1 MDKCFNKD
9 VCMILK
15 SAEGE
20 MLNLRHPYV
29 GTEHLLLALLKRDRV
44 KKICYKFNLT
54 YAGFRDELVRLIG
67 QASKKSEVIL
77 YTPLLKLVIDNAYN
91 KSYDEHKEMD
101 ELYLLSSLFGES
113 DGIALRVAYNM
124 GVDTDALVKEL
135 DKPKILS
142 SIGVCLTDKEID
154 KIYLRDKELDEVMEI
169 LLRKG
174 KNNPLLVGDPGV
186 GKTAIAYEL
195 ARRIKCGNVPDRLKG
210 KEVYLVS
217 TSSLVSG
224 TKYRGEFEERVNGL
238 INEVIRNG
246 NIILFIDEIHTIM
259 KTGSSEAGVDGA
271 NILKPYL
278 ARNDLK
284 IIGATTKREYD
295 EYLKKDG
302 AFARRFAKVIV
313 NEPSLKDTVT
323 ILNKLKKSYEDF
335 YNLKINSNVIK
346 YLVDLCDKYL
356 PNNYNPDK
364 SIEILDTSLS
374 KIALEGKK
382 RILTKED
389 VYEVIS
395 KRCNI
400 SLVSDENLDR
410 VRAVLSDKYSEV
422 LADNVVK
429 MFKCTD
435 KSKYMVFSGSD
446 DKRHAPFDI
455 GKCLGVNVIDIDC
468 ALPILQPGALIANNY
483 IRNNYLRAFTASVL
497 PVSVLPAAVSGHQKA
512 VRTAFAG
519 RYRIRLPAGQCIQLL
534 RRRCKLVQRP
544 VPPRIVECVSGRRRR
559 ILPQLWAHHGE
570 RRTAGYFVYRR
581 QVRSVSVPDLPGHRC
596 YD

>member
-54 YAGFRDELVRLIG
+54 YTGFRDELVRLIG

-135 DKPKILS
+135 DKPKIPS

-278 ARNDLK
+278 ARSDLK

-323 ILNKLKKSYEDF
+323 ILNKLKKSYEEF

-356 PNNYNPDK
+356 PNSYNPDK
-364 SIEILDTSLS
+364 SIDILDTSLS

-400 SLVSDENLDR
+400 SLVSDENLDK

-429 MFKCTD
+429 MFKCRD

-446 DKRHAPFDI
+446 DKRRAPFDI

-468 ALPILQPGALIANNY
+468 ALYNDEYSLNKFVST
-483 IRNNYLRAFTASVL
+483 NYLYNKISENPFSLVVFDNYNKRGRVL
-497 PVSVLPAAVSGHQKA
+497 DNIIRMMKDKGYIENSMNERLYLDKA
-512 VRTAFAG
+512 VMFLIDEEVNNKVGFA
-519 RYRIRLPAGQCIQLL
+519 A
-534 RRRCKLVQRP
+534 
-544 VPPRIVECVSGRRRR
+544 S
-559 ILPQLWAHHGE
+559 
-570 RRTAGYFVYRR
+570 
-581 QVRSVSVPDLPGHRC
+581 
-596 YD
+596 

>member
-356 PNNYNPDK
+356 PNSYNPDK
-364 SIEILDTSLS
+364 SIDILDTSLS

-400 SLVSDENLDR
+400 SLVSDENLDK
-410 VRAVLSDKYSEV
+410 VRAVLSDKYSEA

-429 MFKCTD
+429 MFKCRD

-446 DKRHAPFDI
+446 DKRRAPFDI

-468 ALPILQPGALIANNY
+468 ALYNDEYSLNKFVST
-483 IRNNYLRAFTASVL
+483 NYLYNKISDNPFSLVVFDNYNKRGKVLDNIIGMMRDKGYIENNMNERLYLDKSVMFLIDEDISTKVGFAAS
-497 PVSVLPAAVSGHQKA
+497 
-512 VRTAFAG
+512 
-519 RYRIRLPAGQCIQLL
+519 
-534 RRRCKLVQRP
+534 
-544 VPPRIVECVSGRRRR
+544 
-559 ILPQLWAHHGE
+559 
-570 RRTAGYFVYRR
+570 
-581 QVRSVSVPDLPGHRC
+581 
-596 YD
+596 

>member
-124 GVDTDALVKEL
+124 GVDTDALVKEI

-142 SIGVCLTDKEID
+142 SIGVCLTDKNID

-323 ILNKLKKSYEDF
+323 ILNKLKKSYEEF

-356 PNNYNPDK
+356 PNSYNPDK
-364 SIEILDTSLS
+364 SIDILDTSLS

-389 VYEVIS
+389 VYDVIS

-400 SLVSDENLDR
+400 SLVSEENLDR

-422 LADNVVK
+422 LADNVIK
-429 MFKCTD
+429 MFKCRD

-446 DKRHAPFDI
+446 DKRQAPFDI

-468 ALPILQPGALIANNY
+468 ALYNDEYSLNKFVST
-483 IRNNYLRAFTASVL
+483 NYLYNKISDNPFSLVVFDNYNKRGRVLDNIIGMMKDKGYIENNMNERLYLDKSVMFLIDEEVGTKVGFAAS
-497 PVSVLPAAVSGHQKA
+497 
-512 VRTAFAG
+512 
-519 RYRIRLPAGQCIQLL
+519 
-534 RRRCKLVQRP
+534 
-544 VPPRIVECVSGRRRR
+544 
-559 ILPQLWAHHGE
+559 
-570 RRTAGYFVYRR
+570 
-581 QVRSVSVPDLPGHRC
+581 
-596 YD
+596 

>member
-54 YAGFRDELVRLIG
+54 YTGFRDELVRLIG

-323 ILNKLKKSYEDF
+323 ILNKLKKSYEEF

-356 PNNYNPDK
+356 PNSYNPDK
-364 SIEILDTSLS
+364 SIDILDTSLS

-400 SLVSDENLDR
+400 SLVSDENLDK

-429 MFKCTD
+429 MFKCRD

-446 DKRHAPFDI
+446 DKRRAPFDI

-468 ALPILQPGALIANNY
+468 ALYNDEYSLNKFVST
-483 IRNNYLRAFTASVL
+483 NYLYNKISENPFSLVVFDNYNKRGRVL
-497 PVSVLPAAVSGHQKA
+497 DNIIRMMKDKGYIENSMNERIYLDKA
-512 VRTAFAG
+512 VMFLIDEEVNNKVGFA
-519 RYRIRLPAGQCIQLL
+519 A
-534 RRRCKLVQRP
+534 
-544 VPPRIVECVSGRRRR
+544 S
-559 ILPQLWAHHGE
+559 
-570 RRTAGYFVYRR
+570 
-581 QVRSVSVPDLPGHRC
+581 
-596 YD
+596 

>member
-356 PNNYNPDK
+356 PNSYNPDK
-364 SIEILDTSLS
+364 SIDILDTSLS

-400 SLVSDENLDR
+400 SLVSEENLDR
-410 VRAVLSDKYSEV
+410 IRAVLSDKYSEV

-429 MFKCTD
+429 MFKCRD

-468 ALPILQPGALIANNY
+468 ALYNDEYSLNKFVST
-483 IRNNYLRAFTASVL
+483 NYLYNKISDNPFSLVVFDNYNKRGRVLDNIIRMMKDKGYIENSMNERLYLDKSVMFLIDEDISTKVGFAAS
-497 PVSVLPAAVSGHQKA
+497 
-512 VRTAFAG
+512 
-519 RYRIRLPAGQCIQLL
+519 
-534 RRRCKLVQRP
+534 
-544 VPPRIVECVSGRRRR
+544 
-559 ILPQLWAHHGE
+559 
-570 RRTAGYFVYRR
+570 
-581 QVRSVSVPDLPGHRC
+581 
-596 YD
+596 

>member
-124 GVDTDALVKEL
+124 GVDTDALVKEI

-323 ILNKLKKSYEDF
+323 ILNKLKKSYEEF

-346 YLVDLCDKYL
+346 YLVDLCYKYL
-356 PNNYNPDK
+356 PNSYNPDK
-364 SIEILDTSLS
+364 SIDILDTSLS

-389 VYEVIS
+389 VYDVIS

-400 SLVSDENLDR
+400 SLVSEENLDK

-429 MFKCTD
+429 MFKCRD

-455 GKCLGVNVIDIDC
+455 GKCLGINVIDIDC
-468 ALPILQPGALIANNY
+468 ALYNDEYSLNKFVST
-483 IRNNYLRAFTASVL
+483 NYLYNKISDNPFSLVVFDNYNKRGKVLDNIIGLMKDKGYIENNMNERLYLDKSVIFLIDEDISTKVGFAAS
-497 PVSVLPAAVSGHQKA
+497 
-512 VRTAFAG
+512 
-519 RYRIRLPAGQCIQLL
+519 
-534 RRRCKLVQRP
+534 
-544 VPPRIVECVSGRRRR
+544 
-559 ILPQLWAHHGE
+559 
-570 RRTAGYFVYRR
+570 
-581 QVRSVSVPDLPGHRC
+581 
-596 YD
+596 

>member
-174 KNNPLLVGDPGV
+174 KNNPLLVGAPGV

-313 NEPSLKDTVT
+313 NEPSLKDTVI
-323 ILNKLKKSYEDF
+323 ILNKLKKSYEEF

-356 PNNYNPDK
+356 PNSYNPDK
-364 SIEILDTSLS
+364 SIDILDTSLS

-429 MFKCTD
+429 MFKCRD

-446 DKRHAPFDI
+446 EKRHAPFDI

-468 ALPILQPGALIANNY
+468 ALYNDEYSLNKFVST
-483 IRNNYLRAFTASVL
+483 NYLYNKISDN
-497 PVSVLPAAVSGHQKA
+497 PVSLVVFDNYNKRGRVLDNIIRMMKDKGYIENSMNERLYLDKSVMFLIDEDISTKVGFAAS
-512 VRTAFAG
+512 
-519 RYRIRLPAGQCIQLL
+519 
-534 RRRCKLVQRP
+534 
-544 VPPRIVECVSGRRRR
+544 
-559 ILPQLWAHHGE
+559 
-570 RRTAGYFVYRR
+570 
-581 QVRSVSVPDLPGHRC
+581 
-596 YD
+596 

>member
-142 SIGVCLTDKEID
+142 TIGVCLTDKNID

-278 ARNDLK
+278 ARDDLK

-356 PNNYNPDK
+356 PNSYNPDK
-364 SIEILDTSLS
+364 SIDILDTSLS

-400 SLVSDENLDR
+400 SLVSDESLDK

-429 MFKCTD
+429 MFKCRD

-446 DKRHAPFDI
+446 DKRRAPFDI

-468 ALPILQPGALIANNY
+468 ALYNDEYSLNKFVST
-483 IRNNYLRAFTASVL
+483 NYLYNKISENPFSLVVFDNYNKRGRVMDNIIKMMKDKGYIENSMNERLYLDKSVMFLIDEEVGTKVGFAAS
-497 PVSVLPAAVSGHQKA
+497 
-512 VRTAFAG
+512 
-519 RYRIRLPAGQCIQLL
+519 
-534 RRRCKLVQRP
+534 
-544 VPPRIVECVSGRRRR
+544 
-559 ILPQLWAHHGE
+559 
-570 RRTAGYFVYRR
+570 
-581 QVRSVSVPDLPGHRC
+581 
-596 YD
+596 

>member
-356 PNNYNPDK
+356 PNSYNPDK
-364 SIEILDTSLS
+364 SIDILDTSLS

-400 SLVSDENLDR
+400 SLVSDENLDK

-429 MFKCTD
+429 MFKCRD

-446 DKRHAPFDI
+446 EKRHAPFDI

-468 ALPILQPGALIANNY
+468 ALYNDEYSLNKFVST
-483 IRNNYLRAFTASVL
+483 NYLYNKISDNPFSLVVFDNYNKRGRVL
-497 PVSVLPAAVSGHQKA
+497 DNI
-512 VRTAFAG
+512 
-519 RYRIRLPAGQCIQLL
+519 IRMMKDKGYIENNMNERLYLD
-534 RRRCKLVQRP
+534 KLVMFLIDEE
-544 VPPRIVECVSGRRRR
+544 VGTKVGFAAS
-559 ILPQLWAHHGE
+559 
-570 RRTAGYFVYRR
+570 
-581 QVRSVSVPDLPGHRC
+581 
-596 YD
+596 

>member
-54 YAGFRDELVRLIG
+54 YTGFRDELVRLIG

-323 ILNKLKKSYEDF
+323 ILNKLKKSYEEF

-356 PNNYNPDK
+356 PNSYNPDK
-364 SIEILDTSLS
+364 SIDILDTSLS

-395 KRCNI
+395 KMCNI
-400 SLVSDENLDR
+400 SLVSDENLDK

-429 MFKCTD
+429 MFKCRD

-446 DKRHAPFDI
+446 EKRRAPFDI

-468 ALPILQPGALIANNY
+468 ALYNDEYSLNKFVST
-483 IRNNYLRAFTASVL
+483 NYLYNKISENPFSLVVFDNYNKRGRVL
-497 PVSVLPAAVSGHQKA
+497 DNIIRMMKDKGYIENSMNERLYLDKA
-512 VRTAFAG
+512 VMFLIDEEVNNKVGFA
-519 RYRIRLPAGQCIQLL
+519 A
-534 RRRCKLVQRP
+534 
-544 VPPRIVECVSGRRRR
+544 S
-559 ILPQLWAHHGE
+559 
-570 RRTAGYFVYRR
+570 
-581 QVRSVSVPDLPGHRC
+581 
-596 YD
+596 

>member
-302 AFARRFAKVIV
+302 AFVRRFAKVIV

-356 PNNYNPDK
+356 PNSYNPDK
-364 SIEILDTSLS
+364 SIDILDTSLS

-389 VYEVIS
+389 VYGVIS

-400 SLVSDENLDR
+400 SLVSDENLDK

-446 DKRHAPFDI
+446 DKRRAPFDI

-468 ALPILQPGALIANNY
+468 ALYNDEYSLNKFVST
-483 IRNNYLRAFTASVL
+483 NYLYNKISDNPFSLVVFDNYNKRGRVLDNIIRMMKDKGYIENSMNERLYLDKSVMFLIDEEVGTKVGFAAS
-497 PVSVLPAAVSGHQKA
+497 
-512 VRTAFAG
+512 
-519 RYRIRLPAGQCIQLL
+519 
-534 RRRCKLVQRP
+534 
-544 VPPRIVECVSGRRRR
+544 
-559 ILPQLWAHHGE
+559 
-570 RRTAGYFVYRR
+570 
-581 QVRSVSVPDLPGHRC
+581 
-596 YD
+596 

>member
-142 SIGVCLTDKEID
+142 TIGVCLTDKEID

-356 PNNYNPDK
+356 PNSYNPDK
-364 SIEILDTSLS
+364 SIDILDTSLS

-389 VYEVIS
+389 VYDVIS

-400 SLVSDENLDR
+400 SLVSDENLDK

-429 MFKCTD
+429 MFKCRD

-468 ALPILQPGALIANNY
+468 ALYNDEYSLNKFVST
-483 IRNNYLRAFTASVL
+483 NYLYNKISDNPFSLVVFDNYNKRGRVLDNIIRMMKDKGYIENNMNERLYLDKSVMFLIDEDISTKVGFAAS
-497 PVSVLPAAVSGHQKA
+497 
-512 VRTAFAG
+512 
-519 RYRIRLPAGQCIQLL
+519 
-534 RRRCKLVQRP
+534 
-544 VPPRIVECVSGRRRR
+544 
-559 ILPQLWAHHGE
+559 
-570 RRTAGYFVYRR
+570 
-581 QVRSVSVPDLPGHRC
+581 
-596 YD
+596 

>member
-302 AFARRFAKVIV
+302 AFVRRFAKVIV

-323 ILNKLKKSYEDF
+323 ILNKLKKSYEEF

-356 PNNYNPDK
+356 PNSYNPDK
-364 SIEILDTSLS
+364 SIDILDTSLS

-389 VYEVIS
+389 VYGVIS

-400 SLVSDENLDR
+400 SLVSDENLDK

-446 DKRHAPFDI
+446 DKRRAPFDI

-468 ALPILQPGALIANNY
+468 ALYNDEYSLNKFVST
-483 IRNNYLRAFTASVL
+483 NYLYNKISDNPFSLVVFDNYNKRGRVLDNIIRMMKDKGYIENSMNERLYLDKSVMFLIDEEVGTKVGFAAS
-497 PVSVLPAAVSGHQKA
+497 
-512 VRTAFAG
+512 
-519 RYRIRLPAGQCIQLL
+519 
-534 RRRCKLVQRP
+534 
-544 VPPRIVECVSGRRRR
+544 
-559 ILPQLWAHHGE
+559 
-570 RRTAGYFVYRR
+570 
-581 QVRSVSVPDLPGHRC
+581 
-596 YD
+596 

>member
-323 ILNKLKKSYEDF
+323 ILNKLKKSYEEF

-356 PNNYNPDK
+356 PNSYNPDK
-364 SIEILDTSLS
+364 SIDILDTSLS

-389 VYEVIS
+389 VYDVIS

-400 SLVSDENLDR
+400 SLVSEENLDK

-429 MFKCTD
+429 MFKCRD

-468 ALPILQPGALIANNY
+468 ALYNDEYSLNKFVST
-483 IRNNYLRAFTASVL
+483 NYLYNKISDNPFSLVVFDNYNKRGRVLDNIIRMMKDKGYIENNMNERLYLDKSVMFLIDEEVNNKVGFAAS
-497 PVSVLPAAVSGHQKA
+497 
-512 VRTAFAG
+512 
-519 RYRIRLPAGQCIQLL
+519 
-534 RRRCKLVQRP
+534 
-544 VPPRIVECVSGRRRR
+544 
-559 ILPQLWAHHGE
+559 
-570 RRTAGYFVYRR
+570 
-581 QVRSVSVPDLPGHRC
+581 
-596 YD
+596 

>member
-54 YAGFRDELVRLIG
+54 YSGFRDELVRLIG

-278 ARNDLK
+278 ARDDLK

-323 ILNKLKKSYEDF
+323 ILNKLKKSYEEF

-356 PNNYNPDK
+356 PNSYNPDK
-364 SIEILDTSLS
+364 SIDILDTSLS

-400 SLVSDENLDR
+400 SLVSDENLDK

-429 MFKCTD
+429 MFKCRD

-446 DKRHAPFDI
+446 DKRRVPFDI

-468 ALPILQPGALIANNY
+468 ALYNDEYSLNKFVST
-483 IRNNYLRAFTASVL
+483 NYLYNKISENPLSLVVFDNYNKRGRVL
-497 PVSVLPAAVSGHQKA
+497 DNIIRMMKDKGYIENSMNERIYLDKA
-512 VRTAFAG
+512 VMFLIDEEVNNKVGFA
-519 RYRIRLPAGQCIQLL
+519 A
-534 RRRCKLVQRP
+534 
-544 VPPRIVECVSGRRRR
+544 S
-559 ILPQLWAHHGE
+559 
-570 RRTAGYFVYRR
+570 
-581 QVRSVSVPDLPGHRC
+581 
-596 YD
+596 

>member
-323 ILNKLKKSYEDF
+323 ILNKLKKSYEEF

-356 PNNYNPDK
+356 PNSYNPDK
-364 SIEILDTSLS
+364 SIDILDTSLS

-468 ALPILQPGALIANNY
+468 ALYNDEYSLNKFVST
-483 IRNNYLRAFTASVL
+483 NYLYNKISDNPFSLVVFDNYNKRGRVL
-497 PVSVLPAAVSGHQKA
+497 DNI
-512 VRTAFAG
+512 
-519 RYRIRLPAGQCIQLL
+519 IRMMKDKGYIENSMNERLYLD
-534 RRRCKLVQRP
+534 KLVMFLIDEDISTK
-544 VPPRIVECVSGRRRR
+544 VGFAAS
-559 ILPQLWAHHGE
+559 
-570 RRTAGYFVYRR
+570 
-581 QVRSVSVPDLPGHRC
+581 
-596 YD
+596 

>member
-54 YAGFRDELVRLIG
+54 YSGFRDELVRLIG

-142 SIGVCLTDKEID
+142 SIGVCLTDKEIN

-313 NEPSLKDTVT
+313 NEPSLKDTIT

-356 PNNYNPDK
+356 PNSYNPDK
-364 SIEILDTSLS
+364 SIDILDTSLS

-400 SLVSDENLDR
+400 SLVSDENLDK

-429 MFKCTD
+429 MFKCRD

-468 ALPILQPGALIANNY
+468 ALYNDEYSLNKFVST
-483 IRNNYLRAFTASVL
+483 NYLYNKISENPFSLVVFDNYNKRGRVLDNIIRMMKDKGYIENSMNERLYLDKSVMFLIDEEVNNKVGFAAS
-497 PVSVLPAAVSGHQKA
+497 
-512 VRTAFAG
+512 
-519 RYRIRLPAGQCIQLL
+519 
-534 RRRCKLVQRP
+534 
-544 VPPRIVECVSGRRRR
+544 
-559 ILPQLWAHHGE
+559 
-570 RRTAGYFVYRR
+570 
-581 QVRSVSVPDLPGHRC
+581 
-596 YD
+596 

>member
-44 KKICYKFNLT
+44 KRICYKFNLT
-54 YAGFRDELVRLIG
+54 YTGFRDELVRLIG
-67 QASKKSEVIL
+67 QASKKSDVIL

-124 GVDTDALVKEL
+124 GVDTDGLVKEL

-174 KNNPLLVGDPGV
+174 KNNPLLVGEPGV

-195 ARRIKCGNVPDRLKG
+195 ARRIKCGCVPDRLKG

-278 ARNDLK
+278 ARDDLK

-302 AFARRFAKVIV
+302 AFVRRFAKVIV

-335 YNLKINSNVIK
+335 YNLKINSNV
-346 YLVDLCDKYL
+346 
-356 PNNYNPDK
+356 
-364 SIEILDTSLS
+364 
-374 KIALEGKK
+374 
-382 RILTKED
+382 
-389 VYEVIS
+389 
-395 KRCNI
+395 
-400 SLVSDENLDR
+400 
-410 VRAVLSDKYSEV
+410 
-422 LADNVVK
+422 
-429 MFKCTD
+429 
-435 KSKYMVFSGSD
+435 
-446 DKRHAPFDI
+446 
-455 GKCLGVNVIDIDC
+455 
-468 ALPILQPGALIANNY
+468 
-483 IRNNYLRAFTASVL
+483 
-497 PVSVLPAAVSGHQKA
+497 
-512 VRTAFAG
+512 
-519 RYRIRLPAGQCIQLL
+519 
-534 RRRCKLVQRP
+534 
-544 VPPRIVECVSGRRRR
+544 
-559 ILPQLWAHHGE
+559 
-570 RRTAGYFVYRR
+570 
-581 QVRSVSVPDLPGHRC
+581 
-596 YD
+596 

>member
-210 KEVYLVS
+210 KEIYLVS

-356 PNNYNPDK
+356 PNSYNPDK
-364 SIEILDTSLS
+364 SIDILDTSLS

-389 VYEVIS
+389 VYDVIS

-400 SLVSDENLDR
+400 SLVSDENLDK

-429 MFKCTD
+429 MFKCRD

-468 ALPILQPGALIANNY
+468 ALYNDEYSLNKFVST
-483 IRNNYLRAFTASVL
+483 NYLYNKISDNPFSLVVFDNYNKRGRVLDNIIRMMKDKGYIENSMNERLYLDKSVMFLIDEDISTKVGFAAS
-497 PVSVLPAAVSGHQKA
+497 
-512 VRTAFAG
+512 
-519 RYRIRLPAGQCIQLL
+519 
-534 RRRCKLVQRP
+534 
-544 VPPRIVECVSGRRRR
+544 
-559 ILPQLWAHHGE
+559 
-570 RRTAGYFVYRR
+570 
-581 QVRSVSVPDLPGHRC
+581 
-596 YD
+596 

>member
-323 ILNKLKKSYEDF
+323 ILNKLKKSYEEF

-356 PNNYNPDK
+356 PNSYNPDK
-364 SIEILDTSLS
+364 SIDILDTSLS

-389 VYEVIS
+389 VYDVIS

-400 SLVSDENLDR
+400 SLVSDENLDK

-429 MFKCTD
+429 MFKCRD

-446 DKRHAPFDI
+446 DKRRAPFDI

-468 ALPILQPGALIANNY
+468 ALYNDEYSLNKFVST
-483 IRNNYLRAFTASVL
+483 NYLYNKISDNPFSLVVFDNYNKRGRVLDNIIRMMKDKGYIENNMNERLYLDKSVMFLIDEDISTKVGFAAS
-497 PVSVLPAAVSGHQKA
+497 
-512 VRTAFAG
+512 
-519 RYRIRLPAGQCIQLL
+519 
-534 RRRCKLVQRP
+534 
-544 VPPRIVECVSGRRRR
+544 
-559 ILPQLWAHHGE
+559 
-570 RRTAGYFVYRR
+570 
-581 QVRSVSVPDLPGHRC
+581 
-596 YD
+596 

>member
-54 YAGFRDELVRLIG
+54 YTGFRDELVRLIG

-313 NEPSLKDTVT
+313 NEPSLKDTIT
-323 ILNKLKKSYEDF
+323 ILNKLKKSYEEF

-356 PNNYNPDK
+356 PNSYNPDK
-364 SIEILDTSLS
+364 SIDILDTSLS

-400 SLVSDENLDR
+400 SLVSEENLDKL
-410 VRAVLSDKYSEV
+410 RAVLSDKYSEA

-429 MFKCTD
+429 MFKCRD

-446 DKRHAPFDI
+446 DKRRAPFDI

-468 ALPILQPGALIANNY
+468 ALYNDEYSLNKFVST
-483 IRNNYLRAFTASVL
+483 NYLYNKISENPFSLVVFDNYNKRGRVLDNIIRMMKDKGYIENSMNERLYLDKSVMFLIDEEVNNKVGFAAS
-497 PVSVLPAAVSGHQKA
+497 
-512 VRTAFAG
+512 
-519 RYRIRLPAGQCIQLL
+519 
-534 RRRCKLVQRP
+534 
-544 VPPRIVECVSGRRRR
+544 
-559 ILPQLWAHHGE
+559 
-570 RRTAGYFVYRR
+570 
-581 QVRSVSVPDLPGHRC
+581 
-596 YD
+596 

>member
-54 YAGFRDELVRLIG
+54 YASFRDELVRLIG

-356 PNNYNPDK
+356 PNSYNPDK
-364 SIEILDTSLS
+364 SIDILDTSLS

-389 VYEVIS
+389 VYDVIS

-400 SLVSDENLDR
+400 SLVSEENLDK

-429 MFKCTD
+429 MFKCRD

-468 ALPILQPGALIANNY
+468 ALYNDEYSLNKFVST
-483 IRNNYLRAFTASVL
+483 NYLYNKISDNPFSLVVFDNYNKRGRVLDNIIRMMKDKGYIENNMNERLYLDKSVMFLIDEDISTKVGFAAS
-497 PVSVLPAAVSGHQKA
+497 
-512 VRTAFAG
+512 
-519 RYRIRLPAGQCIQLL
+519 
-534 RRRCKLVQRP
+534 
-544 VPPRIVECVSGRRRR
+544 
-559 ILPQLWAHHGE
+559 
-570 RRTAGYFVYRR
+570 
-581 QVRSVSVPDLPGHRC
+581 
-596 YD
+596 

>member
-54 YAGFRDELVRLIG
+54 YSGFRDELVRLIG

-323 ILNKLKKSYEDF
+323 ILNKLKKSYEEF

-356 PNNYNPDK
+356 PNSYNPDK
-364 SIEILDTSLS
+364 SIDILDTSLS

-400 SLVSDENLDR
+400 SLVSDENLDK

-422 LADNVVK
+422 LAENVVK
-429 MFKCTD
+429 MFKCRD

-446 DKRHAPFDI
+446 DKRRAPFDI

-468 ALPILQPGALIANNY
+468 ALYNDEYSLNKFVST
-483 IRNNYLRAFTASVL
+483 NYLYNKISENPFSLVVFDNYNKRGRVLDNIIRMMKDKGYIENSMNERLYLDKSVMFLIDEEVNNKVGFAAS
-497 PVSVLPAAVSGHQKA
+497 
-512 VRTAFAG
+512 
-519 RYRIRLPAGQCIQLL
+519 
-534 RRRCKLVQRP
+534 
-544 VPPRIVECVSGRRRR
+544 
-559 ILPQLWAHHGE
+559 
-570 RRTAGYFVYRR
+570 
-581 QVRSVSVPDLPGHRC
+581 
-596 YD
+596 

>member
-54 YAGFRDELVRLIG
+54 YTGFRDELVRLIG

-313 NEPSLKDTVT
+313 NEPSLKDTIT

-356 PNNYNPDK
+356 PNSYNPDK
-364 SIEILDTSLS
+364 SIDILDTSLS

-400 SLVSDENLDR
+400 SLVSEENLDKL
-410 VRAVLSDKYSEV
+410 RAVLSDKYSEA

-429 MFKCTD
+429 MFKCRD

-446 DKRHAPFDI
+446 DKRRAPFDI

-468 ALPILQPGALIANNY
+468 ALYNDEYSLNKFVST
-483 IRNNYLRAFTASVL
+483 NYLYNKISENPFSLVVFDNYNKRGRVL
-497 PVSVLPAAVSGHQKA
+497 DNIIRMMKDKGYIENSMNERLYLDKA
-512 VRTAFAG
+512 VMFLIDEEVNNKVGFA
-519 RYRIRLPAGQCIQLL
+519 A
-534 RRRCKLVQRP
+534 
-544 VPPRIVECVSGRRRR
+544 S
-559 ILPQLWAHHGE
+559 
-570 RRTAGYFVYRR
+570 
-581 QVRSVSVPDLPGHRC
+581 
-596 YD
+596 

>member
-54 YAGFRDELVRLIG
+54 YSGFRDELVRLIG

-195 ARRIKCGNVPDRLKG
+195 ARRIRCGNVPDRLKG

-323 ILNKLKKSYEDF
+323 ILNKLKKSYEEF

-356 PNNYNPDK
+356 PNSYNPDK
-364 SIEILDTSLS
+364 SIDILDTSLS

-400 SLVSDENLDR
+400 SLVSDENLDK

-446 DKRHAPFDI
+446 DKRRAPFDI

-468 ALPILQPGALIANNY
+468 ALYNDEYSLNKFVST
-483 IRNNYLRAFTASVL
+483 NYLYNKISENPFSLVVFDNYNKRGRVL
-497 PVSVLPAAVSGHQKA
+497 DNIIRMMKDKGYIENSMNERLYLDKA
-512 VRTAFAG
+512 VMFLIDEEVNNKVGFA
-519 RYRIRLPAGQCIQLL
+519 A
-534 RRRCKLVQRP
+534 
-544 VPPRIVECVSGRRRR
+544 S
-559 ILPQLWAHHGE
+559 
-570 RRTAGYFVYRR
+570 
-581 QVRSVSVPDLPGHRC
+581 
-596 YD
+596 

>member
-302 AFARRFAKVIV
+302 AFVRRFAKVIV

-356 PNNYNPDK
+356 PNSYNPDK
-364 SIEILDTSLS
+364 SIDILDTSLS

-410 VRAVLSDKYSEV
+410 VRAVLSDKYSEA

-429 MFKCTD
+429 MFKCRD

-468 ALPILQPGALIANNY
+468 ALYNDEYSLNKFVST
-483 IRNNYLRAFTASVL
+483 NYLYNKISDNPFSLVVFDNYNKRGRVLDNIIGMMKDKGYIENSMNERLYLDKSVMFLIDEEVGTKVGFAAS
-497 PVSVLPAAVSGHQKA
+497 
-512 VRTAFAG
+512 
-519 RYRIRLPAGQCIQLL
+519 
-534 RRRCKLVQRP
+534 
-544 VPPRIVECVSGRRRR
+544 
-559 ILPQLWAHHGE
+559 
-570 RRTAGYFVYRR
+570 
-581 QVRSVSVPDLPGHRC
+581 
-596 YD
+596 

>member
-54 YAGFRDELVRLIG
+54 YTGFRDELVRLIG

-323 ILNKLKKSYEDF
+323 ILNKLKKSYEEF

-356 PNNYNPDK
+356 PNSYNPDK
-364 SIEILDTSLS
+364 SIDILDTSLS

-410 VRAVLSDKYSEV
+410 VRAVLSDKYSEA

-429 MFKCTD
+429 MFKCRD

-446 DKRHAPFDI
+446 DKRRAPFDI

-468 ALPILQPGALIANNY
+468 ALYNDEYSLNKFVST
-483 IRNNYLRAFTASVL
+483 NYLYNKISDNPFSLVVFDNYNKRGRVLDNIIRMMKDKGYIENNMNERLYLDKSVMFLIDEDISTKVGFAAS
-497 PVSVLPAAVSGHQKA
+497 
-512 VRTAFAG
+512 
-519 RYRIRLPAGQCIQLL
+519 
-534 RRRCKLVQRP
+534 
-544 VPPRIVECVSGRRRR
+544 
-559 ILPQLWAHHGE
+559 
-570 RRTAGYFVYRR
+570 
-581 QVRSVSVPDLPGHRC
+581 
-596 YD
+596 

>member
-54 YAGFRDELVRLIG
+54 YTGFRDELVRLIG

-323 ILNKLKKSYEDF
+323 ILNKLKKSYEEF

-356 PNNYNPDK
+356 TNSYNPDK
-364 SIEILDTSLS
+364 SIDILDTSLS

-389 VYEVIS
+389 VYEVIN

-400 SLVSDENLDR
+400 SLVSDENLDK

-429 MFKCTD
+429 MFKCRD

-446 DKRHAPFDI
+446 DKRRAPFDI

-468 ALPILQPGALIANNY
+468 ALYNDEYSLNKFVST
-483 IRNNYLRAFTASVL
+483 NYLYNKISENPFSLVVFDNYNKRGRVLDNIIRMMKDKGYIENSMNERLYLDKSVMFLIDEEVNNKVGFAAS
-497 PVSVLPAAVSGHQKA
+497 
-512 VRTAFAG
+512 
-519 RYRIRLPAGQCIQLL
+519 
-534 RRRCKLVQRP
+534 
-544 VPPRIVECVSGRRRR
+544 
-559 ILPQLWAHHGE
+559 
-570 RRTAGYFVYRR
+570 
-581 QVRSVSVPDLPGHRC
+581 
-596 YD
+596 

>member
-77 YTPLLKLVIDNAYN
+77 YTPLLELVIDNAYN

-135 DKPKILS
+135 DKPKMLS

-302 AFARRFAKVIV
+302 AFVRRFAKVIV

-323 ILNKLKKSYEDF
+323 ILNKLKKSYEEF

-356 PNNYNPDK
+356 PNSYNPDK
-364 SIEILDTSLS
+364 SIDILDTSLS

-400 SLVSDENLDR
+400 SLVSDENLDK

-429 MFKCTD
+429 MFKCRD

-468 ALPILQPGALIANNY
+468 ALYNDEYSLNKFVST
-483 IRNNYLRAFTASVL
+483 NYLYNKISDNPFSLVVFDNYNKRGRVLDNIIRMMKDKGYIENNMNERLYLDKSVMFLIDEEVGTKVGFAAS
-497 PVSVLPAAVSGHQKA
+497 
-512 VRTAFAG
+512 
-519 RYRIRLPAGQCIQLL
+519 
-534 RRRCKLVQRP
+534 
-544 VPPRIVECVSGRRRR
+544 
-559 ILPQLWAHHGE
+559 
-570 RRTAGYFVYRR
+570 
-581 QVRSVSVPDLPGHRC
+581 
-596 YD
+596 

>member
-356 PNNYNPDK
+356 PNSYNPDK
-364 SIEILDTSLS
+364 SIDILDTSLS

-389 VYEVIS
+389 VYDVIS

-400 SLVSDENLDR
+400 SLVSEENLDK

-429 MFKCTD
+429 MFKCRD

-446 DKRHAPFDI
+446 DKRQAPFDI

-468 ALPILQPGALIANNY
+468 ALYNDEYSLNKFVST
-483 IRNNYLRAFTASVL
+483 NYLYNKISDNPFSLVVFGNYNKRGRVLDNIIGMMKDKGYIENSMNERLYLDKSVMFLIDEEVGTKVGFAAS
-497 PVSVLPAAVSGHQKA
+497 
-512 VRTAFAG
+512 
-519 RYRIRLPAGQCIQLL
+519 
-534 RRRCKLVQRP
+534 
-544 VPPRIVECVSGRRRR
+544 
-559 ILPQLWAHHGE
+559 
-570 RRTAGYFVYRR
+570 
-581 QVRSVSVPDLPGHRC
+581 
-596 YD
+596 

>member
-356 PNNYNPDK
+356 PNSYNPDK
-364 SIEILDTSLS
+364 SIDILDTSLS

-400 SLVSDENLDR
+400 SLVSEENLDR

-468 ALPILQPGALIANNY
+468 ALYNDEYSLNKFVST
-483 IRNNYLRAFTASVL
+483 NYLYNKISDNPFSLVVFDNYNKRGRVLDNIIRMMKDKGYIENSMNERLYLDKSVMFLIDEDISTKVGFAAS
-497 PVSVLPAAVSGHQKA
+497 
-512 VRTAFAG
+512 
-519 RYRIRLPAGQCIQLL
+519 
-534 RRRCKLVQRP
+534 
-544 VPPRIVECVSGRRRR
+544 
-559 ILPQLWAHHGE
+559 
-570 RRTAGYFVYRR
+570 
-581 QVRSVSVPDLPGHRC
+581 
-596 YD
+596 

>member
-54 YAGFRDELVRLIG
+54 YTGFRDELVRLIG

-224 TKYRGEFEERVNGL
+224 TKYRGEFEERINGL

-323 ILNKLKKSYEDF
+323 ILNKLKKSYEEF

-356 PNNYNPDK
+356 PNSYNPDK
-364 SIEILDTSLS
+364 SIDILDTSLS

-400 SLVSDENLDR
+400 SLVSDENLDK

-429 MFKCTD
+429 MFKCRD

-446 DKRHAPFDI
+446 EKRRAPFDI

-468 ALPILQPGALIANNY
+468 ALYNDEYSLNKFVST
-483 IRNNYLRAFTASVL
+483 NYLYNKISENPFSLVVFDNYNKRGRVLDNIIRMMKDKGYIENSMNERLYLDKSVMFLIDEEVNNKVGFAAS
-497 PVSVLPAAVSGHQKA
+497 
-512 VRTAFAG
+512 
-519 RYRIRLPAGQCIQLL
+519 
-534 RRRCKLVQRP
+534 
-544 VPPRIVECVSGRRRR
+544 
-559 ILPQLWAHHGE
+559 
-570 RRTAGYFVYRR
+570 
-581 QVRSVSVPDLPGHRC
+581 
-596 YD
+596 

>member
-54 YAGFRDELVRLIG
+54 YTGFRDELVRLIG

-323 ILNKLKKSYEDF
+323 ILNKLKKSYEEF

-356 PNNYNPDK
+356 PNSYNPDK
-364 SIEILDTSLS
+364 SIDILDTSLS

-400 SLVSDENLDR
+400 SLVSDENLDK
-410 VRAVLSDKYSEV
+410 VRAVLSDKYSEA

-429 MFKCTD
+429 MFKCRD

-468 ALPILQPGALIANNY
+468 ALYNDEYSLNKFVST
-483 IRNNYLRAFTASVL
+483 NYLYNKISENPFSLVVFDNYNKRGMVLDNIIRKDKGYIENSMNERLYLDKSVMFLIDEEVNNKVGFAAS
-497 PVSVLPAAVSGHQKA
+497 
-512 VRTAFAG
+512 
-519 RYRIRLPAGQCIQLL
+519 
-534 RRRCKLVQRP
+534 
-544 VPPRIVECVSGRRRR
+544 
-559 ILPQLWAHHGE
+559 
-570 RRTAGYFVYRR
+570 
-581 QVRSVSVPDLPGHRC
+581 
-596 YD
+596 

>member
-174 KNNPLLVGDPGV
+174 KNNPILVGDPGV

-356 PNNYNPDK
+356 PNSYNPDK
-364 SIEILDTSLS
+364 SIDILDTSLS

-389 VYEVIS
+389 VYDVIS

-400 SLVSDENLDR
+400 SLVSDENLDK

-429 MFKCTD
+429 MFKCRD

-468 ALPILQPGALIANNY
+468 ALYNDEYSLNKFVST
-483 IRNNYLRAFTASVL
+483 NYLYNKISDNPFSLVVFDNYNKRGRVLDNIIGMMKDKGYIENNMNERLYLDKSVMFLIDEEVGTKVGFAAS
-497 PVSVLPAAVSGHQKA
+497 
-512 VRTAFAG
+512 
-519 RYRIRLPAGQCIQLL
+519 
-534 RRRCKLVQRP
+534 
-544 VPPRIVECVSGRRRR
+544 
-559 ILPQLWAHHGE
+559 
-570 RRTAGYFVYRR
+570 
-581 QVRSVSVPDLPGHRC
+581 
-596 YD
+596 

>member
-364 SIEILDTSLS
+364 SIDILDTSLS

-455 GKCLGVNVIDIDC
+455 GKCLGFNVIDIDC
-468 ALPILQPGALIANNY
+468 ALYNDEYSLNKFVST
-483 IRNNYLRAFTASVL
+483 NYLYNKISDNPFSLVVFDNYNKRGRVLDNIIRMMKDKGYIENSMNERLYLDKSVMFLIDEDISTKVGFAAS
-497 PVSVLPAAVSGHQKA
+497 
-512 VRTAFAG
+512 
-519 RYRIRLPAGQCIQLL
+519 
-534 RRRCKLVQRP
+534 
-544 VPPRIVECVSGRRRR
+544 
-559 ILPQLWAHHGE
+559 
-570 RRTAGYFVYRR
+570 
-581 QVRSVSVPDLPGHRC
+581 
-596 YD
+596 

>member
-54 YAGFRDELVRLIG
+54 YSGFRDELVRLIG

-323 ILNKLKKSYEDF
+323 ILNKLKKSYEEF

-356 PNNYNPDK
+356 PNSYNPDK
-364 SIEILDTSLS
+364 SIDILDTSLS

-400 SLVSDENLDR
+400 SLVSDENLDK

-429 MFKCTD
+429 MFKCRD

-446 DKRHAPFDI
+446 EKRRAPFDI

-468 ALPILQPGALIANNY
+468 ALYNDEYSLNKFVST
-483 IRNNYLRAFTASVL
+483 NYLYNKISENPFSLVVFDNYNKRGRVL
-497 PVSVLPAAVSGHQKA
+497 DNIIRMMKDKGYIENSMNERLYLDKA
-512 VRTAFAG
+512 VMFLIDEEVNNKVGFA
-519 RYRIRLPAGQCIQLL
+519 A
-534 RRRCKLVQRP
+534 
-544 VPPRIVECVSGRRRR
+544 S
-559 ILPQLWAHHGE
+559 
-570 RRTAGYFVYRR
+570 
-581 QVRSVSVPDLPGHRC
+581 
-596 YD
+596 

>member
-1 MDKCFNKD
+1 MGKCFNKD

-54 YAGFRDELVRLIG
+54 YSGFRDELVRLIG

-323 ILNKLKKSYEDF
+323 ILNKLKKSYEEF

-356 PNNYNPDK
+356 PNSYNPDK
-364 SIEILDTSLS
+364 SIDILDTSLS

-400 SLVSDENLDR
+400 SLVSDENLDK

-429 MFKCTD
+429 MFKCRD

-446 DKRHAPFDI
+446 EKRRAPFDI

-468 ALPILQPGALIANNY
+468 ALYNDEYSLNKFVST
-483 IRNNYLRAFTASVL
+483 NYLYNKISENPFSLVVFDNYNKRGRVL
-497 PVSVLPAAVSGHQKA
+497 DNIIRMMKDKGYIENSMNERLYLDKA
-512 VRTAFAG
+512 VMFLIDEEVNNKVGFA
-519 RYRIRLPAGQCIQLL
+519 A
-534 RRRCKLVQRP
+534 
-544 VPPRIVECVSGRRRR
+544 S
-559 ILPQLWAHHGE
+559 
-570 RRTAGYFVYRR
+570 
-581 QVRSVSVPDLPGHRC
+581 
-596 YD
+596 

>member
-54 YAGFRDELVRLIG
+54 YTGFRDELVRLIG

-323 ILNKLKKSYEDF
+323 ILNKLKKSYEEF

-356 PNNYNPDK
+356 PNSYNPDK
-364 SIEILDTSLS
+364 SIDILDTSLS

-429 MFKCTD
+429 MFKCRD

-446 DKRHAPFDI
+446 EKRHAPFDI

-468 ALPILQPGALIANNY
+468 ALYNDEYSLNKFVST
-483 IRNNYLRAFTASVL
+483 NYLYNKISDNPFSLVVFDNYNKRGRVL
-497 PVSVLPAAVSGHQKA
+497 DNIIGMMKDK
-512 VRTAFAG
+512 G
-519 RYRIRLPAGQCIQLL
+519 YIENNMNERLYLD
-534 RRRCKLVQRP
+534 KLVMFLIDEE
-544 VPPRIVECVSGRRRR
+544 VGTKVGFAAS
-559 ILPQLWAHHGE
+559 
-570 RRTAGYFVYRR
+570 
-581 QVRSVSVPDLPGHRC
+581 
-596 YD
+596 

>member
-54 YAGFRDELVRLIG
+54 YSGFRDELVRLIG

-323 ILNKLKKSYEDF
+323 ILNKLKKSYEEF

-356 PNNYNPDK
+356 PNSYNPDK
-364 SIEILDTSLS
+364 SIDILDTSLS

-400 SLVSDENLDR
+400 SLVSDENLDK

-422 LADNVVK
+422 LAENVVK
-429 MFKCTD
+429 MFKCRD

-446 DKRHAPFDI
+446 DKRRAPFDI

-468 ALPILQPGALIANNY
+468 ALYNDEYSLNKFVST
-483 IRNNYLRAFTASVL
+483 NYLYNKISENPFCLVVFDNYNKRGRVLDNIIRMMKDKGYIENSMNERLYLDKSVMFLIDEEVNNKVGFAAS
-497 PVSVLPAAVSGHQKA
+497 
-512 VRTAFAG
+512 
-519 RYRIRLPAGQCIQLL
+519 
-534 RRRCKLVQRP
+534 
-544 VPPRIVECVSGRRRR
+544 
-559 ILPQLWAHHGE
+559 
-570 RRTAGYFVYRR
+570 
-581 QVRSVSVPDLPGHRC
+581 
-596 YD
+596 

>member
-54 YAGFRDELVRLIG
+54 YSGFRDELVRLIG

-278 ARNDLK
+278 ARSDLK

-323 ILNKLKKSYEDF
+323 ILNKLKKSYEEF

-356 PNNYNPDK
+356 PNSYNPDK
-364 SIEILDTSLS
+364 SIDILDTSLS

-400 SLVSDENLDR
+400 SLVSDENLDK

-429 MFKCTD
+429 MFKCRD

-468 ALPILQPGALIANNY
+468 ALYNDEYSLNKFVST
-483 IRNNYLRAFTASVL
+483 NYLYNKISENPFSLVVFDNYNKRGRVL
-497 PVSVLPAAVSGHQKA
+497 DNIIRMMKDKGYIENSMNERLYLDKA
-512 VRTAFAG
+512 VMFLIDEEVNNKVGFA
-519 RYRIRLPAGQCIQLL
+519 A
-534 RRRCKLVQRP
+534 
-544 VPPRIVECVSGRRRR
+544 S
-559 ILPQLWAHHGE
+559 
-570 RRTAGYFVYRR
+570 
-581 QVRSVSVPDLPGHRC
+581 
-596 YD
+596 